1 MQPSRNYF
9 ELFGLPLSYRVDP
22 ALLAER
28 YRQAQKA
35 VHPDRHA
42 GGSAA
47 EQRAAM
53 QMATLVNTAHLT
65 LKDSLARAIYMLQ
78 LRQVALQENPE
89 LPPAFLMEQ
98 IEVREELEA
107 IAEGAEGA
115 GPERLYAF
123 RDRLGRRR
131 KALEERFAHAIA
143 AESPEEAEALVYE
156 LQFVHKLAQE
166 ASALEERLAEA

>member
-9 ELFGLPLSYRVDP
+9 DLFGLPQDYRLDP

-47 EQRAAM
+47 EKRAAM

-65 LKDSLARAIYMLQ
+65 LKDSLTRAIYMLQ
-78 LRQVALQENPE
+78 LQGLPLQENPE
-89 LPPAFLMEQ
+89 LPPALLMQQ

-107 IAEGAEGA
+107 IAQGG
-115 GPERLYAF
+115 GPERLEAF
-123 RDRLGRRR
+123 RDRLASRRA
-131 KALEERFAHAIA
+131 ALEDRFAQTIA
-143 AESPEEAEALVYE
+143 GSPQEAPALVYE

>member
-9 ELFGLPLSYRVDP
+9 ELFGLPMGYRLDP

-53 QMATLVNTAHLT
+53 QLATLVNTANLT
-65 LKDSLARAIYMLQ
+65 LKDSLQRAIYMLQ

-107 IAEGAEGA
+107 IAEGADPA
-115 GPERLYAF
+115 RLHAF

-131 KALEERFAHAIA
+131 AALEERFAQAIG